1 MSHAMSYVFVYITTA
16 DETEARTIARALL
29 ERRLAAGVN
38 LIPRMTAMYW
48 WHGEIRS
55 GSEVVLIAKTRET
68 LVEALTE
75 AVLGLHSY
83 ECPCVVTL
91 PLTTGQPAYLQWI
104 ADETA
109 GARP

>member
-1 MSHAMSYVFVYITTA
+1 MSYVFVYITA
-16 DETEARTIARALL
+16 PDETEARTIARVLL
-29 ERRLAAGVN
+29 ERRLAAGIN
-38 LIPRMTAMYW
+38 IFPHMTAMYW
-48 WHGEIRS
+48 WNGEIRS
-55 GSEVVLIAKTRET
+55 GPEVVLIAKTREA

-75 AVLGLHSY
+75 TVLDLHSY

-91 PLTTGQPAYLQWI
+91 PVATGQPAYLQWI